1 MGINR
6 AKLDGNKSSRVSENL
21 VFDGDDTWMKI
32 NVF

>member
-1 MGINR
+1 MRINR

-21 VFDGDDTWMKI
+21 VFDGDDIWMKI